1 MLTLTPIQPAEAES
15 VTAGETDRMV
25 KIDSMISEL
34 QEIRASYGNTCV
46 YVRRGGMSWG
56 AVALNRHADDEK
68 HGVFDLQAQ
77 HDRDME
83 QRVGQ
88 VERLMKDRNHWRDAQ
103 WESEKAIAAL
113 QQRVDELEKADA

>member
-1 MLTLTPIQPAEAES
+1 MTDHPN
-15 VTAGETDRMV
+15 TANPPDDDADRMV
-25 KIDSMISEL
+25 KIDDMIAHLQQISE
-34 QEIRASYGNTCV
+34 RFGNTCV

-56 AVALNRHADDEK
+56 AVALNRRDDDEK

-83 QRVGQ
+83 QRLGQ
-88 VERLMKDRNHWRDAQ
+88 VDRLMKDRDHWQTAQ

-113 QQRVDELEKADA
+113 QKRLAELEKANA